1 MLKLWETTYLEFCC
15 ASRSLAT
22 FNKKFPLEK
31 LMPVGDALS
40 LLVPNALVTPPL
52 FIFVIKWST
61 PGAVADPVVWL
72 CTLLGV

>member
-1 MLKLWETTYLEFCC
+1 
-15 ASRSLAT
+15 
-22 FNKKFPLEK
+22 
-31 LMPVGDALS
+31 MPVGDALS
-40 LLVPNALVTPPL
+40 LLVPIALVTPPL